1 MTTHQISTQDTY
13 IHLVRENISLVKKLL
28 DDSKKEII
36 AFDPN
41 DTSPFYQA
49 RARHLQTMA
58 LLGITAEHL
67 LKLIVLSR
75 GFSIFEVDYVKK
87 NKDESE
93 ITYSDKTISFDK
105 TSSLFKNS
113 NPDDYFKGM
122 KVYDFNTH
130 DIDYEYS
137 YLGYKKIDPKT
148 CISLLQKIRNNYL
161 HKADSHGEWN
171 GIIWYAYDFIIWL
184 ANKEFSSHFSKY
196 EYIGSDEI
204 KALFKNEK

>member
-13 IHLVRENISLVKKLL
+13 IHLVKENISLIKKLI
-28 DDSKKEII
+28 DDSSKEII
-36 AFDPN
+36 PFDLNNTP
-41 DTSPFYQA
+41 PFYKS

-67 LKLIVLSR
+67 LKLIILSR

-87 NKDESE
+87 VKDKPE
-93 ITYSDKTISFDK
+93 IKYSDKTISFDK
-105 TSSLFKNS
+105 AASLFRNS
-113 NPDDYFKGM
+113 NPKDYFEST
-122 KVYDFNTH
+122 KVYEFNTH
-130 DIDYEYS
+130 NISYEYS

-171 GIIWYAYDFIIWL
+171 GIIWYVCNFIIWL
-184 ANKEFSSHFSKY
+184 ANKEFGTHFSKY
-196 EYIGSDEI
+196 EYIGSEEI
-204 KALFKNEK
+204 RALFKNEK